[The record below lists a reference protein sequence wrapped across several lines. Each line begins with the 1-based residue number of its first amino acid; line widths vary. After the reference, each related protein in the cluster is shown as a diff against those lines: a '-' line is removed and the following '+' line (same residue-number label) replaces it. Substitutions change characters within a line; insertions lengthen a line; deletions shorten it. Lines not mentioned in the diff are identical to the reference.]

1 MSLFA
6 GGLPEPLGRI
16 AMTAALKTSNPVK
29 ELEAEL
35 VRMANAQF
43 QSPEFKRLLG
53 LRFNKKRAQM
63 YVIQRTIWQTNRRDC
78 WAAVQSLAPYAVKQ
92 VIWDH
97 EREELEGNK
106 ALGKADHLA
115 MSVAEGIAC
124 GATKEDFERIG
135 ATDGCITCCLAWLQV
150 ARGSHWLSAIA
161 ASAALELSNSD
172 ELVEGGSMSRRMAVK
187 FRDEAGIPFKKQT
200 ANVEHMAADVEHA
213 HLLFEVAREYV
224 KNDYDIELMLEGAR
238 KSWSV
243 DRVWKGHLADLLAQI
258 PE

>member
-1 MSLFA
+1 
-6 GGLPEPLGRI
+6 
-16 AMTAALKTSNPVK
+16 MTAALKTSSPTK

-35 VRMANAQF
+35 VRLANAQF
-43 QSPEFKRLLG
+43 QSDEFKRLLG

-92 VIWDH
+92 IIWDH

-115 MSVAEGIAC
+115 MSVQEGLAC
-124 GATKEDFERIG
+124 GATEEDFARIG
-135 ATDGCITCCLAWLQV
+135 PTDGCLTCCLAWLQV
-150 ARGSHWLSAIA
+150 ARGSHWLTALA
-161 ASAALELSNSD
+161 ASSALELSNSD

-213 HLLFEVAREYV
+213 HLLFDVARQYV
-224 KNDYDIELMLEGAR
+224 KNDHDIELILDGVR
-238 KSWSV
+238 KSWAI
-243 DRVWKGHLADLLAQI
+243 DRIWKGHLADLLAQI
-258 PE
+258 PG